1 MAHFALIKENLV
13 EQVIVVSNA
22 DLTGSDG
29 NEQESLGIAFCHS
42 LFGPDDTWVQTSYNS
57 NIRKNYAGIGHTYDL
72 TRDAFIAPKPYASWV
87 LNESTC
93 RWEAPTPYPDDDNAY
108 EWDESTNSWV
118 KVEAP
123 E

>member
-1 MAHFALIKENLV
+1 MAHFALIKNNIV
-13 EQVIVVSNA
+13 QNVIVVSNA

-93 RWEAPTPYPDDDNAY
+93 RWEAPTPYPDDDNDY
-108 EWDESTNSWV
+108 EWDESTAAWV